1 MDFSS
6 FIQAVLLGLVEG
18 LTEFIPVSS
27 TGHLIIAAD
36 LLGFN
41 PGVREVFEVVIQ
53 LGAILAICVLY
64 FSRLWAVAKGL
75 FQKKPDSWKFVL
87 IVLTSFFPSALA
99 GFFLHDFIK
108 SVLFSPIVVGIS
120 LVLGG
125 VAMLAAEKFHPPS
138 EVHEIENFS
147 FPLALKIGLAQC
159 LAMIPG
165 VSRSGATIIGALLV
179 GVNRKT
185 AAEFSFFLAI
195 PTMIGAST
203 LDLYKNQHNLTSDHL
218 ALIATGF
225 ITSFVVALLVVRW
238 FVEFVG
244 SRGFGIFAWYRILF
258 GFLTLAYVFLVMK
271 NEVI

>member
-6 FIQAVLLGLVEG
+6 FIQAVLLGIVEG

-36 LLGFN
+36 FLDFD
-41 PGVREVFEVVIQ
+41 PVVREVFEVVIQ
-53 LGAILAICVLY
+53 LGAILAVCVLY
-64 FSRLWAVAKGL
+64 FSRLWNVAKGL
-75 FQKKPDSWKFVL
+75 FQKNPASWKFTL
-87 IVLTSFFPSALA
+87 IVLTSFFPSATA

-108 SVLFSPIVVGIS
+108 DVLFSPVVVGIS
-120 LVLGG
+120 LILGG
-125 VAMLAAEKFHPPS
+125 LAMLAAEKFHPPS
-138 EVHEIENFS
+138 EVHEIEDFS

-203 LDLYKNQHNLTSDHL
+203 LDLYKNHHSLTFDHL

-225 ITSFVVALLVVRW
+225 VSSFVVALLVVRW

-258 GFLTLAYVFLVMK
+258 GFLVLAYTFWATE
-271 NEVI
+271 N